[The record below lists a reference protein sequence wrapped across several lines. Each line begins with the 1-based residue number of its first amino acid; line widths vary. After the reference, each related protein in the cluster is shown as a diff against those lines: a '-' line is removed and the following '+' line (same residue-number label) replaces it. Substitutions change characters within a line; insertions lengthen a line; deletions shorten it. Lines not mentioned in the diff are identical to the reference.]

1 MFMLKPQQELDFAK
15 KIYEQELSILELKKK
30 NLTLEAENHDLN
42 SLLEAHKSLIEKIE
56 QMVPSANKQ

>member
-30 NLTLEAENHDLN
+30 NLTLMGHRTKRIFVE
-42 SLLEAHKSLIEKIE
+42 
-56 QMVPSANKQ
+56 